1 MTGRG
6 PIELIEE
13 ATRLFRTAGFATVG
27 LYYIGS
33 LPFVLG
39 FLFFCAD
46 MSQDAFAYRI
56 ILPGSLAVALLYLWM
71 NIWQAIYAAEL
82 RSRLGGQTAAHWTAR
97 RIFRLAMQQSA
108 VQPTSLVVIPIGAL
122 LALPFAW
129 IYGFYQNFT
138 VLGDFKQARAYAL
151 LWTRQSWLVLA
162 IQAAFAIFVAVNIGL
177 AMFFVPRLLQMLLG
191 VETVFVKSGAS
202 LLSSTFVAVCLSLT
216 YLCVDPIMK
225 AVYVLRCFYGESVRS
240 GADLRFFEQAKAY
253 STTMLLLVM
262 MVSAGSAQTITAP
275 ELDRAIERVI
285 HQRQYTWRL
294 PRQPAPEAE
303 SQKNLIVRFTE
314 GTWRMIR
321 RGYRRVIT
329 WLGEWLDNLFR
340 RREPGGGLSPAGA
353 LRIGMY
359 SLLVALA
366 VALGVLLV
374 RALRERTASQT
385 AAAIPVATAL
395 DLSSENLVA
404 DQLPE
409 EGWRGLAKEWIA
421 RNDFRMALR
430 ALYLASLAYLGE
442 RELIRIHRAKSNR
455 DYHKELGRRARS
467 TPELAVVFGQN
478 LDAFESSW
486 YGRREVGLEA
496 IDAFVANLDRM
507 KAYAE

>member
-1 MTGRG
+1 MTERG

-13 ATRLFRTAGFATVG
+13 ATRLFRRAGFATLG

-33 LPFVLG
+33 LPFILG
-39 FLFFCAD
+39 FLFFWAE
-46 MSQDAFAYRI
+46 MSQDAFAYRS
-56 ILPGSLAVALLYLWM
+56 ILPGSFAVALLYLWM
-71 NIWQAIYAAEL
+71 NVWQAIYAAEL
-82 RSRLGGQTAAHWTAR
+82 RGRLGGVAKAPWTAR
-97 RIFRLAMQQSA
+97 RIFRVAIQQSA
-108 VQPTSLVVIPIGAL
+108 VQPTSLVLIPVGAL

-138 VLGDFKQARAYAL
+138 VLGDGKQSRAYSL

-162 IQAAFAIFVAVNIGL
+162 IQAAFAIFVSANIALG
-177 AMFFVPRLLQMLLG
+177 MFIAPRLLQMFLG
-191 VETVFVKSGAS
+191 VETVFTKSGAH
-202 LLSSTFVAVCLSLT
+202 LLSSTFFAVCLSLT

-225 AVYVLRCFYGESVRS
+225 AIYVLRCFYAESVRS
-240 GADLRFFEQAKAY
+240 GADLRLFEQAKAY
-253 STTMLLLVM
+253 STMLALLV
-262 MVSAGSAQTITAP
+262 VLAQPGNAITAP
-275 ELDRAIERVI
+275 ELDRAIDQVI

-294 PRQPAPEAE
+294 PRQPEPEAE
-303 SQKNLIVRFTE
+303 SHKNLFVRFTE
-314 GTWRMIR
+314 STWRAIR
-321 RGYRRVIT
+321 RGFRRGIK
-329 WLGEWLDNLFR
+329 WLGEWLDDLFR
-340 RREPGGGLSPAGA
+340 RREPGGGISPGGA

-359 SLLVALA
+359 FLLVAFA
-366 VALGVLLV
+366 GALGVLLV
-374 RALRERTASQT
+374 RSLQQRTASQ
-385 AAAIPVATAL
+385 AAMAIGVAAPV
-395 DLSSENLVA
+395 DLSAENLVA

-442 RELIRIHRAKSNR
+442 RELIRIHRGKSNR
-455 DYHKELGRRARS
+455 DYHRELGRRARS

-478 LDAFESSW
+478 LAVFESSW
-486 YGRREVGLEA
+486 YGRKDVGLEA